1 MGKVEKIQKGGEAMT
16 ASERER
22 LNKIL
27 ENNRTPQEWTG
38 VEPVA
43 LVPYSD
49 LRLLLRVA
57 AEVDKNPEVDHE
69 IMYFRG

>member
-1 MGKVEKIQKGGEAMT
+1 MT
-16 ASERER
+16 ESERAR
-22 LNKIL
+22 LSKIL
-27 ENNRTPQEWTG
+27 NNNRTPHEWMG

-57 AEVDKNPEVDHE
+57 AEVEKSPEEDHE